1 MLVQFF
7 WEGKWLSSV
16 RHDAVLGVAEG
27 GREGADGDAHF
38 AGNVEWCAGGSEG
51 IEESFQGAQADAAKF
66 HGKLWGGGAF
76 VPRTKDAQA
85 RVVNSAELGGHGRR
99 RVDRKTQGGESK
111 RRRKGIVNNH
121 GRWARGEEA
130 RNGAADA
137 HGCRGHKRG
146 SLAGKDGGSVK
157 VGHGLVKVVDGGA
170 VGNAEEGEGIAAALE
185 ERSEKGAA
193 MRARAIV
200 LKVAEGVVEVGGA
213 EGHGK
218 T

>member
-1 MLVQFF
+1 MHAGTIFF
-7 WEGKWLSSV
+7 GRGKWLSSV
-16 RHDAVLGVAEG
+16 RHDVVLGVVEG

-121 GRWARGEEA
+121 GGWARLELA
-130 RNGAADA
+130 RQ
-137 HGCRGHKRG
+137 
-146 SLAGKDGGSVK
+146 SP
-157 VGHGLVKVVDGGA
+157 LVLM
-170 VGNAEEGEGIAAALE
+170 NAEGTSAAVWPG
-185 ERSEKGAA
+185 RTVV
-193 MRARAIV
+193 V
-200 LKVAEGVVEVGGA
+200 LRLVTAWLR
-213 EGHGK
+213 
-218 T
+218 